1 MMTKRLEEWIGRR
14 ELLRQALTHSSYANE
29 GMRKEPHNER
39 LEFLGDAILQLV
51 VSEWL
56 FGHNGQW
63 TEGQLSQGRAAV
75 VCEETLAE
83 AAVSLDV
90 GQYLRLGRGEERSGG
105 RTKPSLL
112 ADAMEAI
119 IGAVYLDSGLD
130 GARSFILHVLE
141 FALTTVEGRET
152 GRDHKTALSDWLR
165 RRGEEVT
172 YVVVGSYGPDHA
184 KSFEV
189 EVLVG
194 GVPRARAIG
203 RSKKEAEQQAAR
215 QLLKQLHEVGP
226 LPPKASNTHKE

>member
-1 MMTKRLEEWIGRR
+1 
-14 ELLRQALTHSSYANE
+14 
-29 GMRKEPHNER
+29 
-39 LEFLGDAILQLV
+39 V

-130 GARSFILHVLE
+130 GARSFIYM
-141 FALTTVEGRET
+141 
-152 GRDHKTALSDWLR
+152 S
-165 RRGEEVT
+165 
-172 YVVVGSYGPDHA
+172 
-184 KSFEV
+184 
-189 EVLVG
+189 
-194 GVPRARAIG
+194 
-203 RSKKEAEQQAAR
+203 
-215 QLLKQLHEVGP
+215 
-226 LPPKASNTHKE
+226 